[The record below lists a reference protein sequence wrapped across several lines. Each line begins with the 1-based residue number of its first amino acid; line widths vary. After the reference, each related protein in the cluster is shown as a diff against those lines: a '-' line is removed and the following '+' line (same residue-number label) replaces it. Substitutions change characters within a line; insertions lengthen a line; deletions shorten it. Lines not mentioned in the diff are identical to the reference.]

1 MFNHPRGILPHLTEV
16 EEATYDAVMLKI
28 TLPNLPSNFPARLTN
43 TLECSYKSAFLAHMS
58 SLYYKRQPK
67 TGSKEVFSIISVRIT
82 ATMYNTRVTH
92 ETGFTSV
99 ILANHELLK
108 WYCRSTS
115 EQSLEIENF
124 IEIAIEDGDENPQL
138 NQMRSVGNLDL
149 GWGFDTHG
157 CLSLYR
163 CQNEGRKT
171 VHHVVYVK
179 RDIPQ
184 NWSDHE
190 VVVLD

>member
-1 MFNHPRGILPHLTEV
+1 MFDYTKGRLPHLTED
-16 EEATYDAVMLKI
+16 EEATYDAGMLMV

-58 SLYYKRQPK
+58 SLHYKVQPK
-67 TGSKEVFSIISVRIT
+67 PGSREFFSIISVRIT
-82 ATMYNTRVTH
+82 ATTYNTPITH

-115 EQSLEIENF
+115 EQSPKIENF
-124 IEIAIEDGDENPQL
+124 IEIAIQNGAENPQF
-138 NQMRSVGNLDL
+138 NQMCSVGNLDL

-163 CQNEGRKT
+163 CQNEGRTT

-179 RDIPQ
+179 RNTPE
-184 NWSDHE
+184 NWSHPE
-190 VVVLD
+190 VVVIE